1 LCIVQTG
8 MWFSFSMI
16 PSLSTVRELYFF
28 FKVKMS
34 FFLLLISQIKTT
46 LVESSLRPGFLDHPK
61 QSFTV

>member
-1 LCIVQTG
+1 VYCPDGYVVL
-8 MWFSFSMI
+8 FFYDSFSKY
-16 PSLSTVRELYFF
+16 SSRTVFF